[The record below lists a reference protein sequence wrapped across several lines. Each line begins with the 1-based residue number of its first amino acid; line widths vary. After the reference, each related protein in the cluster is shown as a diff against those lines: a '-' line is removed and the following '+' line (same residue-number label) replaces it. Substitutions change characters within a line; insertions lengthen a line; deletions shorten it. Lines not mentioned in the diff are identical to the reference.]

1 MPFLRSRSIKTSV
14 YIDGFNF
21 YYSAVKRTP
30 YKWLDLKLLCEKVL
44 QRHHDICAVHYF
56 TARVSD
62 TPNDP
67 GLSSRQSVYL
77 RALEAY
83 IPEFQVHFG
92 NFMRH
97 ERKMP
102 LISDP
107 TERIGVIH
115 TEEKG
120 SDVNLAVHLLNDAWH
135 DRFECGVVISNDSD
149 LAEAIKLTRENG
161 KKVGVITTLRR
172 PTFKLMNEATFY
184 RRIKVNDLKK
194 CLLPDNIPGTTIRKP
209 DCW

>member
-1 MPFLRSRSIKTSV
+1 
-14 YIDGFNF
+14 
-21 YYSAVKRTP
+21 
-30 YKWLDLKLLCEKVL
+30 
-44 QRHHDICAVHYF
+44 
-56 TARVSD
+56 
-62 TPNDP
+62 
-67 GLSSRQSVYL
+67 
-77 RALEAY
+77 
-83 IPEFQVHFG
+83 
-92 NFMRH
+92 
-97 ERKMP
+97 MP

-209 DCW
+209 ACW